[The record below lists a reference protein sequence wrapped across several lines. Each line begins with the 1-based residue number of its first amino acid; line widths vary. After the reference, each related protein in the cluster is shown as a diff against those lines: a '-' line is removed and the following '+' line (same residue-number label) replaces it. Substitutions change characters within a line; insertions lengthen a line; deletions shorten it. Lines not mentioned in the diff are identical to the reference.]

1 MSDFSDRLRT
11 LRATKKVT
19 QKQVALGMG
28 TAERVYQGYEL
39 AEGEPNLANLMKL
52 ADYFDVSTDYL
63 LGRTDEPKWR

>member
-1 MSDFSDRLRT
+1 MSNFSDKLRA

-28 TAERVYQGYEL
+28 IAERMYQGYEL
-39 AEGEPNLANLMKL
+39 AEREPNLANLMKL

-63 LGRTDEPKWR
+63 LGRTDEPK